1 MTIYAIGDLQGCL
14 SPLKQLLAEIAFDPN
29 RDQLL
34 FCGDLVNRG
43 PESLETLRYIKD
55 LVDKGVA
62 GTVLGNHDIHLL
74 AVAAGISASKKGDT
88 LDPILNSRDCAQ
100 LIDWLARQPLSITL
114 MPAIAGIQEEIF
126 LSHAGL
132 YPFWSLSQAEN
143 LSREA
148 SAMLQG
154 PERLDLLANMYG
166 NEPSRWSDSLEGMD
180 RIRFIINAFTRMR
193 YVSPDGALALR
204 KKGSPKQ
211 YTTGTANG
219 SAPPSA
225 AATSTN
231 TSPTT
236 ATTKQAANTQANS
249 NTTKAPPLANMPSQP
264 WYELLPNTF
273 FADSTEKPRRI
284 IFGHWS
290 SLEGEC
296 PHPAIEA
303 LDTGYVWSGALTA
316 LNLSNGERH
325 QILHPKNLQ
334 LTTSQ

>member
-34 FCGDLVNRG
+34 FCGDLINRG
-43 PESLETLRYIKD
+43 PESLETLRYVKA

-74 AVAAGISASKKGDT
+74 AVAAGISAPKRGDT
-88 LDPILNSRDCAQ
+88 LDSILQSRDCA
-100 LIDWLARQPLSITL
+100 LLTDWLAKQPLSITL

-132 YPFWSLSQAEN
+132 YPFWTLEQAEA

-148 SAMLQG
+148 STMLQG
-154 PERLDLLANMYG
+154 EDRQAVLSSMYG
-166 NEPSRWSDSLEGMD
+166 NEPCRWDDSLQGMD

-193 YVSPDGALALR
+193 YVTPSGALAMR

-211 YTTGTANG
+211 YTSQATAI
-219 SAPPSA
+219 PSTA
-225 AATSTN
+225 HKN
-231 TSPTT
+231 TES
-236 ATTKQAANTQANS
+236 
-249 NTTKAPPLANMPSQP
+249 LP
-264 WYELLPNTF
+264 WYSLIPNSF
-273 FADSTEKPRRI
+273 FTPEIHKPRRL

-303 LDTGYVWSGALTA
+303 LDTGYVWAGALTA
-316 LNLSNGERH
+316 LNLSSGERH
-325 QILHPKNLQ
+325 QIFHPNNAHI
-334 LTTSQ
+334 TTYQ